1 MDRSNDGDYAN
12 TQLQR
17 ARELLAEGQHQQ
29 AIVLALDAL
38 QIVLHNL
45 RESLL
50 NLQRNLAQIR
60 EEKDKVDL
68 SQEELETLT
77 SFVQKRSRIYH

>member
-17 ARELLAEGQHQQ
+17 ARELLAEGDHQQ
-29 AIVLALDAL
+29 AIVAALDAL
-38 QIVLHNL
+38 QSVLHNL

-50 NLQRNLAQIR
+50 NLQRNLAQIK
-60 EEKDKVDL
+60 EEKGKVEL
-68 SQEELETLT
+68 SQEEMETLT

>member
-17 ARELLAEGQHQQ
+17 ARELLAEGEHQQ

-38 QIVLHNL
+38 QSVLHNL

-50 NLQRNLAQIR
+50 SLQRNLAQIK
-60 EEKDKVDL
+60 EEKGRVEL

>member
-1 MDRSNDGDYAN
+1 MDRFNDNEYAD

-17 ARELLAEGQHQQ
+17 ARELLAEGRHQQ

-38 QIVLHNL
+38 QSVLHNL

-50 NLQRNLAQIR
+50 NLQRNLAKIR
-60 EEKDKVDL
+60 DEKSKVQL
-68 SQEELETLT
+68 SQDEMENLT
-77 SFVQKRSRIYH
+77 SFIQKRSRTYH

>member
-38 QIVLHNL
+38 QSVLHNL

-60 EEKDKVDL
+60 EEKGKVEL

-77 SFVQKRSRIYH
+77 SFVHKRSRIYH

>member
-1 MDRSNDGDYAN
+1 MTRLKDSDYAN
-12 TQLQR
+12 SQLQR

-38 QIVLHNL
+38 QSVLHSL

-50 NLQRNLAQIR
+50 NLQRNLSQIR
-60 EEKDKVDL
+60 EERGRVKL
-68 SQEELETLT
+68 TEEEMETLT
-77 SFVQKRSRIYH
+77 AFVQRKSRTYH